1 MRGCLIAICT
11 WQEKYFMRI
20 WAFSWKFTYMFLQ
33 IVEIETWLIQQLS
46 RLSRPR
52 LLETGPKLSRSR
64 FFRDSHW
71 SVSWN
76 IFLLL
81 LDKIKLLNPAVRVQK
96 IYFFI
101 FVYFHNNFEYLGCN
115 IYQKMLFAQAW
126 WVLFEKEKSC
136 NKTIILIFYFANAQQ
151 RSSQPC
157 FAN

>member
-1 MRGCLIAICT
+1 MIFVITMMYEIKEDNWRKCIYYLPDLLGWPDLARRVNSHHVRGCLFAILT

-81 LDKIKLLNPAVRVQK
+81 LDKIQTFKP
-96 IYFFI
+96 
-101 FVYFHNNFEYLGCN
+101 CC
-115 IYQKMLFAQAW
+115 
-126 WVLFEKEKSC
+126 KSPK
-136 NKTIILIFYFANAQQ
+136 NTLFYFCLF
-151 RSSQPC
+151 S
-157 FAN
+157 